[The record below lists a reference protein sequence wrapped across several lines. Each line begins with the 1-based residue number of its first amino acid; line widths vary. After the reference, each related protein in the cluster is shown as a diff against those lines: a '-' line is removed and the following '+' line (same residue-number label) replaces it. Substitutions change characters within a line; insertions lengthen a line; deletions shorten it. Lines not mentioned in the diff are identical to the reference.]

1 MALMPLYAAQLGT
14 EKKGKPETEIK
25 FCSQYRLLKNF
36 YEIKK
41 TISHLSKDR
50 Q

>member
-25 FCSQYRLLKNF
+25 FCSQYRLLNIF
-36 YEIKK
+36 YEIQK
-41 TISHLSKDR
+41 